1 MLKGGL
7 VGNYAHHSCFIAAV
21 FLQMQHG
28 STYFPHMFP
37 LFYIGEIS
45 TIFLDLRFFFH
56 KFGKGSGLLFDLNQ
70 GESLISLQRQIHI
83 QYIQEAKTFTLKY
96 EIHHR

>member
-1 MLKGGL
+1 MLRILSVLKGGL
-7 VGNYAHHSCFIAAV
+7 AGNYAHHSCFIAAV

-70 GESLISLQRQIHI
+70 GGSLIQCRD
-83 QYIQEAKTFTLKY
+83 TFTFSPYKKRQRS
-96 EIHHR
+96 H